1 MSEGVTTVSDHS
13 GDSTPRTADSPTP
26 DRYAP
31 GFQPYA
37 SWTSMSPAHDRP
49 MGVELLYFMS
59 RYALFAG
66 DRITLLPRET
76 AVDTPASDVEVPQN
90 CGVAEAGRVA
100 FAMSCQPTT
109 CLPVAATRGRTLF
122 TNVR

>member
-1 MSEGVTTVSDHS
+1 MSEGVATVADHS

-37 SWTSMSPAHDRP
+37 SWTSMYPAHDRP
-49 MGVELLYFMS
+49 IGLELLYFMS

-76 AVDTPASDVEVPQN
+76 AADTPASDVDVPQN
-90 CGVAEAGRVA
+90 CGDAGSVA

-109 CLPVAATRGRTLF
+109 DLPVAATRGSTLF
-122 TNVR
+122 TNVT

>member
-1 MSEGVTTVSDHS
+1 MSAGVTTVSVHS
-13 GDSTPRTADSPTP
+13 GDSTPRTADSATP

-31 GFQPYA
+31 GFQLYE
-37 SWTSMSPAHDRP
+37 SCTSMYPAHDRP
-49 MGVELLYFMS
+49 IGVELLYFMS

-76 AVDTPASDVEVPQN
+76 AADTPASDVDVPQN
-90 CGVAEAGRVA
+90 CGDAEAGSAA

-109 CLPVAATRGRTLF
+109 DLPVAATRGSTLF
-122 TNVR
+122 TNVT

>member
-1 MSEGVTTVSDHS
+1 MSAGFVTVSAHS
-13 GDSTPRTADSPTP
+13 GDSTPRTADSPTH
-26 DRYAP
+26 DIYDP

-37 SWTSMSPAHDRP
+37 SWTSMYPAHDRP
-49 MGVELLYFMS
+49 IGLELLYFMS

-76 AVDTPASDVEVPQN
+76 AADTPASDVDVPQN
-90 CGVAEAGRVA
+90 CGDAEAGSVA

-109 CLPVAATRGRTLF
+109 DLPVAAARGSTLF
-122 TNVR
+122 TNVT